1 MSFSNL
7 SIRAKILGG
16 FMVVLLIA
24 MVIGATGYFSLGKVV
39 GNSEINSLALSAQN
53 KLLEAGGEGKNYIH
67 YRDVQHY
74 QGLTENMDDLD
85 HVLTVLKEKAN
96 RAQRAEIGKIN
107 QLKTEYLQAAS
118 EMKRNTEENERII
131 QTLQNVNEDI
141 ADISRN
147 EVQKITETTQNDIIQ
162 ANSRALKENAIK
174 EISNVVA
181 LGYDVLQIYHDKGLG
196 REAALD
202 AIRHMHF
209 DGDNYYYAVQEDLTL
224 VAHGSR
230 RELEGQ
236 DFSIIK
242 DKKTG
247 KAYMLDVVGKAMA
260 NGDSVTEYFWT
271 KPGMGNAIFPKITY
285 AKHFK
290 PWGLVLCAG
299 VYVEDID
306 KKAAEM
312 QALLENGFRSFQEAS
327 NIENL
332 TLKARID
339 ALYYLKD
346 KLHPEKVE
354 KALARVTDLGIAT
367 DMLKKTVERY
377 KTNFMKLVR
386 NDQNIHNNIQGM
398 EENAFKTIDIT
409 NTLGQM
415 SRKGFAESSAFGK
428 MIILIFV
435 AAGFLAGMGLALFL
449 TRSITRPVQ
458 QAIQELRRS
467 SDEVA
472 SASNQVTSASQQLAE
487 GASEQAAAIEQT
499 SSSLEEMSAMT
510 KTNADNAGQA
520 DTIVRES
527 SKDTRQAEQ
536 AMTELTA
543 SMQEIS
549 QASEETQKIVKTID
563 EIAFQTNLLALNAAV
578 EAARAG
584 EAGAGFAVVADEVR
598 NLALRAAEA
607 AHDTAEL
614 IEGTVKKIGNGSQF
628 VEQANNAFTEVKTD
642 VAKIGE
648 LVAEIAAASQEQAD
662 GIEQTAKAVAEM
674 DKVTQ
679 QTAANAEE
687 SASASNEMTAQS
699 EDMKHIVLELTAVV
713 EGNSRQDV
721 SPSTRQ
727 GKPVRSASTINH
739 RKFRQHKST
748 NALPSPARSDSV
760 DPNTVIPMDDDDFK
774 NF

>member
-1 MSFSNL
+1 
-7 SIRAKILGG
+7 
-16 FMVVLLIA
+16 
-24 MVIGATGYFSLGKVV
+24 
-39 GNSEINSLALSAQN
+39 
-53 KLLEAGGEGKNYIH
+53 LLEAGSEGKNYIH
-67 YRDVQHY
+67 YEDAQYY
-74 QGLTENMDDLD
+74 QNLVEDMDELD
-85 HVLTVLKEKAN
+85 QTLAALKLKAN
-96 RAQRAEIGKIN
+96 RAQKVEIEKIRP
-107 QLKTEYLQAAS
+107 LKAAYLQAAA
-118 EMKRNTEENERII
+118 EMKRNTEENACII
-131 QTLQNVNEDI
+131 QTLQTVNGDI
-141 ADISRN
+141 AGISRN
-147 EVQKITETTQNDIIQ
+147 AVQQITAATQQSIIQ
-162 ANSRALKENAIK
+162 ANSQALKENAIK

-181 LGYDVLQIYHDKGLG
+181 LGHDVLQIYYNNGWG

-209 DGDNYYYAVQEDLTL
+209 DGDNYYYVVQEDLTL

-230 RELEGQ
+230 RELEGR
-236 DFSIIK
+236 DFSVIK

-247 KAYMLDVVGKAMA
+247 KAYMLDVVGKAVA
-260 NGDSVTEYFWT
+260 NGNSVTEYYWT
-271 KPGMGNAIFPKITY
+271 QPGMGDAIFPKITY
-285 AKHFK
+285 AKYFR

-312 QALLENGFRSFQEAS
+312 QAMLENGFNALQEAG
-327 NIENL
+327 NIEKL

-354 KALARVTDLGIAT
+354 KALAKVTNLTIAT
-367 DMLKKTVERY
+367 DALKQAVETYR
-377 KTNFMKLVR
+377 TNFMNLVR
-386 NDQNIHNNIQGM
+386 NDQDIKQEVQEIQKTALSGMNITH
-398 EENAFKTIDIT
+398 
-409 NTLGQM
+409 TLAEM
-415 SRKGFAESSAFGK
+415 ARKGFAESSVFGK
-428 MIILIFV
+428 MIILTFIV
-435 AAGFLAGMGLALFL
+435 AGFLAGLGLALFL
-449 TRSITRPVQ
+449 TRSITRPIQ
-458 QAIQELRRS
+458 QAIEGLRRS

-472 SASNQVTSASQQLAE
+472 SASSQVASASQQLAE

-499 SSSLEEMSAMT
+499 SSSLEEMSSMT
-510 KTNADNAGQA
+510 KTNAEHAGEA
-520 DTIVRES
+520 DIIVRDS
-527 SKDTRQAEQ
+527 SNDIQQSER

-607 AHDTAEL
+607 ARNTAEL

-628 VEQANNAFTEVKTD
+628 VEQANHAFMQVKTGS
-642 VAKIGE
+642 AKVGE
-648 LVAEIAAASQEQAD
+648 LVAEIAAASHEQAD

-687 SASASNEMTAQS
+687 SASASNEMSSQS
-699 EDMKHIVLELTAVV
+699 DDMKRIVLELTAVV
-713 EGNSRQDV
+713 EGNAKQPGSRSMQ
-721 SPSTRQ
+721 Q
-727 GKPVRSASTINH
+727 GESAISASAAKRRNI
-739 RKFRQHKST
+739 RQAGST
-748 NALPSPARSDSV
+748 TALPSPANSTSA
-760 DPNTVIPMDDDDFK
+760 DPDTVIPMNNDDFK